1 MQLINCPLST
11 YELLEPE
18 PPYWFTYELATV
30 TRPACAQAKRSL
42 MKLSKVA
49 PAFDQ
54 LMGGGLGAGG
64 GAAQLINID
73 AVHKD
78 RSMNRIIKS
87 I

>member
-1 MQLINCPLST
+1 
-11 YELLEPE
+11 
-18 PPYWFTYELATV
+18 
-30 TRPACAQAKRSL
+30 